1 MNELARA
8 QNHHL
13 RAMLTQFKIDL
24 DQAVNDKVLRTQ
36 K

>member
-1 MNELARA
+1 MNEHARSEH
-8 QNHHL
+8 QYL

-24 DQAVNDKVLRTQ
+24 EQGVADKVLRTQ